1 MRCPQCNFVGS
12 PVNGACP
19 RCGYSDMSG
28 PSGPLSMGGS
38 HPGAITPAALRR
50 MSTSRPL
57 SASLPGVLVVQEL
70 KRGDSLRQGRYRLLE
85 QLTLPENQQGQGAAW
100 LATDAQ
106 TPQGRV
112 VIRAVRLQEELPANR
127 SQVARSIALRLSDL
141 AQNSG
146 FPKVLDVFS
155 EHEEYYI
162 VLQYTEGESLASVLR
177 RQGGTLPERT
187 VAEFG
192 RQLCELLSAMSRQE
206 PPTVHGGI
214 SPDTIIV
221 SPDGSRVSLIHMP
234 LFPPE
239 EIANSKAPAGY
250 RAPEQARGSVEP
262 ASDLYAVAAVLH
274 HAVTGYDPNERVAF
288 FHPPARRLNPA
299 VSARMEAILAQ
310 ELHLSIA
317 QRYARPIDMQKDFAA
332 LQFSYG
338 TTADGGR
345 PMSAAATPASL
356 DFIQMRQRS
365 RNRSLLDVGIFAGV
379 GLLLLLAFVLFY
391 VRPFSGGGIR
401 VNTAGAGPTPNLTA
415 TALAMQ
421 QALAHELA
429 LEASTFQKRGIGI
442 SDGRFDFDTFTG
454 RQDVSDK
461 QHAGQALQ
469 RGDLSTASQLLSQA
483 INEDPRDG
491 EALIYNED
499 LHVLQ
504 RGLPYVTVVLGLP
517 IANDDALLGFDRS
530 DMESAYLL
538 QHRVNQQNLLPHGLQ
553 LRILID
559 SSGENN
565 SDVGTVA
572 QFVANRA
579 TIGNPDHIIAVIGW
593 PFSSQTTNAIDIL
606 SSVHIPLISQT
617 ASSVELSNS
626 SPYFFRVNPADD
638 QQGTALGA
646 YAVNDL
652 GAKSVLV
659 LRDPKD
665 PYSNSLA
672 NAFTKGVTSLHEVAI
687 NSSADYFVKTA
698 TTVAQYQQQVTD
710 AVNNR
715 VSLIFIA
722 GLDVDA
728 VRLAVAVGN
737 AASANPDSTYLANLK
752 ILGGDGLDTGLLLG
766 QGSGPDVTLA
776 IDHPQDVQRLIFSAF
791 GDPGEWA
798 LEKIPQSSRPVFFS
812 DWSDTYQSSAVSANN
827 APPPDENAI
836 LTYDAFGV
844 VTRAATLARGD
855 LTGSSIRT
863 ALTTIG
869 VGSIPVY
876 QGVSGQIHFGA
887 DGNPIDKAV
896 VVLHVEPVNGQ
907 NQIVLIQIAGKFM

>member
-1 MRCPQCNFVGS
+1 MRCPQCSFVGS

-19 RCGYSDMSG
+19 RCGYSDLGG
-28 PSGPLSMGGS
+28 PSGPLSLGGS
-38 HPGAITPAALRR
+38 NPAAMTPAALRR

-57 SASLPGVLVVQEL
+57 SASLAGALVVREL

-85 QLTLPENQQGQGAAW
+85 QLTLPENQQGQGTAW

-112 VIRAVRLQEELPANR
+112 VIREVRLQEEWPVNR
-127 SQVARSIALRLSDL
+127 NQVVRSIALRLSDL
-141 AQNSG
+141 AQNPG

-155 EHEEYYI
+155 EREEYYI

-177 RQGGTLPERT
+177 RQGGTLPEST

-192 RQLCELLSAMSRQE
+192 RQLCELLSVLGRQE
-206 PPTVHGGI
+206 PPIVHGGI

-221 SPDGSRVSLIHMP
+221 SPDASRVSLIHVP
-234 LFPPE
+234 LFPPKE
-239 EIANSKAPAGY
+239 VANSKAPTGY

-262 ASDLYAVAAVLH
+262 ASDLFAVAAVLH
-274 HAVTGYDPNERVAF
+274 RAVTGYDPNERVAF
-288 FHPPARRLNPA
+288 FYPPARRLNPA

-317 QRYARPIDMQKDFAA
+317 QRYARPSEMQKDFAA
-332 LQFSYG
+332 LRFSYS
-338 TTADGGR
+338 TTAESGR
-345 PMSAAATPASL
+345 PMSAVAAPASL
-356 DFIQMRQRS
+356 AILQMRQRS
-365 RNRSLLDVGIFAGV
+365 RNRSLLDIGIFAGV
-379 GLLLLLAFVLFY
+379 GLLFLLAFVLFY
-391 VRPFSGGGIR
+391 VRPFSGVGTGAKK
-401 VNTAGAGPTPNLTA
+401 AGASPTPNLTA

-421 QALAHELA
+421 QAWAHELA
-429 LEASTFQKRGIGI
+429 LEGSTFQKSGIGL

-538 QHRVNQQNLLPHGLQ
+538 QHRVNQHNLLPHGLQ

-559 SSGENN
+559 SSGKNN
-565 SDVGTVA
+565 NDVGTVA

-606 SSVHIPLISQT
+606 SSAHIPLISQT
-617 ASSVELSNS
+617 ASSVKLSNS

-672 NAFTKGVTSLHEVAI
+672 DAFTKGVTALHAVAI
-687 NSSADYFVKTA
+687 NSPTDYFVKTV
-698 TTVAQYQQQVTD
+698 TTVAQYQQQVSD
-710 AVNNR
+710 AVNNQ

-728 VRLAVAVGN
+728 VRLAAAVGN

-776 IDHPQDVQRLIFSAF
+776 TNHPQDVQRLIFSAF
-791 GDPGEWA
+791 GDPGEWS
-798 LEKIPQSSRPVFFS
+798 LEKIPQSSRPVFFT
-812 DWSDTYQSSAVSANN
+812 DWSGTYQSSAVTANN

-836 LTYDAFGV
+836 LTYDALGV
-844 VTRAATLARGD
+844 VTRAAALAHGD
-855 LTGSSIRT
+855 LTGASIRA

-869 VGSIPVY
+869 AGSMPVY

-896 VVLHVEPVNGQ
+896 VVLHVAPVNGQ